1 MAVIKDTC
9 MDINTY
15 STSYLHYYTSEI
27 PKLLKEYLDRCT
39 WSSFV
44 ELGCGDGALLD
55 ALSKRGY
62 FRGKTAF
69 AIDISCERLN
79 FARSI
84 DPSIKCFQDDVCHI
98 KNLSDESADF
108 IVSKQVI
115 EHVQEEESM
124 VSEISRVLRCSGTA
138 YVSTVFKKKFA
149 WYFHR
154 CNGRWVLDPTH
165 IREYTKESGLLELF
179 VKHGLKVL
187 ENRKS
192 LFWFP
197 VTDFIFKRM
206 GFGRNIYRFGI
217 MNLLRKIKVPILGY
231 YEWEMVFQK

>member
-15 STSYLHYYTSEI
+15 SISYLHYYTSEI
-27 PKLLKEYLDRCT
+27 PNLLKVYLDRGT

-55 ALSKRGY
+55 ALSKKNY
-62 FRGKTAF
+62 FRGKDVA
-69 AIDISCERLN
+69 AIDISSERLD
-79 FARSI
+79 FVRAI

-98 KNLSDESADF
+98 KSLNNESADF
-108 IVSKQVI
+108 VVSKQVI

-124 VSEISRVLRCSGTA
+124 VSEISRILKVSGTA
-138 YVSTVFKKKFA
+138 YVSTVFKKKLA

-165 IREYTKESGLLELF
+165 IREYTEENALLDLF

-197 VTDFIFKRM
+197 VTDFIFKRI
-206 GFGRNIYRFGI
+206 GLGRNIYRSRFI
-217 MNLLRKIKVPILGY
+217 KFLRKIKVPIFGY
-231 YEWEMVFQK
+231 YEWEMVFTK